1 MIFSYFLEFT
11 KGNIKKDRLPKTEI
25 IIVCDVHI
33 IHPNERP
40 ESYETLNEVSIIATE
55 NG

>member
-1 MIFSYFLEFT
+1 MVLT
-11 KGNIKKDRLPKTEI
+11 KGNIKKDRLPKTVI

-40 ESYETLNEVSIIATE
+40 ESFGTLNEVSIMATE